1 MNQETPVGH
10 AVAVV
15 NGAAAYDAAVKH
27 LLAHKPFLARIMK
40 ECLPEY
46 RDCSIEDIMNRY
58 IEGTPSV
65 ASVGVHVDETNPRI
79 RGGNTEDKSITEGT
93 VFYDIR
99 FNALAP
105 KDDDVIGIIV
115 NVEAQN
121 KSNPGYS
128 LLKRAIYY
136 CSRLISAQK
145 NVEFT
150 GSDYD
155 GIQKVYSIW
164 ICSSVPEGEQSTITA
179 YSMREQQLVG
189 HVVKNPEEYDLL
201 SVIMIR
207 LGDVPQNQDG
217 SINEAALDQNVIGML
232 EILLKGDFSAEQRK
246 GILENHYGIEMTEQI
261 EKEVGHMCNL
271 SQGVMERGMEKG
283 MEKGLLQGTI
293 AMLKKAME
301 KNDWTLEQAM
311 SFFDLPISEKDTYAA
326 VLN

>member
-10 AVAVV
+10 AVSIA

-65 ASVGVHVDETNPRI
+65 ASVGVHVDETSPRI
-79 RGGNTEDKSITEGT
+79 KGGNTEDKTITEGT

-105 KDDDVIGIIV
+105 KDDDVIGIII

-136 CSRLISAQK
+136 CSRMISAQK

-150 GSDYD
+150 GSDYN

-164 ICSSVPEGEQSTITA
+164 VCSNAPEGEQSTITA
-179 YSMREQQLVG
+179 YAMKEQQLIG
-189 HVVKNPEEYDLL
+189 QVVKAPEEYDLL
-201 SVIMIR
+201 SVVMIR
-207 LGDVPQNQDG
+207 LGDVPLHDDG
-217 SINEAALDQNVIGML
+217 SINEAELDQNVIGML

-261 EKEVGHMCNL
+261 EEEVGHMCNL
-271 SQGVMERGMEKG
+271 SQGVMERG

>member
-1 MNQETPVGH
+1 MNQDTPTGH
-10 AVAVV
+10 AVSVV
-15 NGAAAYDAAVKH
+15 NPAASYDAAVKY

-46 RDCSIEDIMNRY
+46 RDCSIQDIMDRY
-58 IEGTPSV
+58 IEGDPQV
-65 ASVGVHVDETNPRI
+65 ANVGVHVDESHPRI
-79 RGGNTEDKSITEGT
+79 HGGNTEDKTLTEGT

-105 KDDDVIGIIV
+105 KDDDVIGIII

-150 GSDYD
+150 GSDFD
-155 GIQKVYSIW
+155 GILKVYSIW
-164 ICSSVPEGEQSTITA
+164 ICSSVPAGEQSTITA

-201 SVIMIR
+201 SVVMIR

-217 SINEAALDQNVIGML
+217 SIDEAELDQNVIGML
-232 EILLKGDFSAEQRK
+232 EVLLKGDFSAEQRK
-246 GILENHYGIEMTEQI
+246 GVLEKHYGIEMTEQI
-261 EKEVGHMCNL
+261 EEEVGHMCNL

-283 MEKGLLQGTI
+283 INIGVDMAQVAAVKALMETLHI
-293 AMLKKAME
+293 
-301 KNDWTLEQAM
+301 TLEQAM
-311 SFFDLPISEKDTYAA
+311 QHLKYPLTEKEKFIAA
-326 VLN
+326 LS